1 MQSPDSQL
9 ITHRFFLALDTLI
22 ATGSLRGRKTFCDRY
37 SINRRNLYA
46 IEHTPD
52 RYALPTCL
60 LSYLVQDYAISP
72 LWLLTGKGKMLRK
85 T

>member
-1 MQSPDSQL
+1 MQHPDSQL
-9 ITHRFFLALDTLI
+9 ITQRFSLALDTLI

-37 SINRRNLYA
+37 AINRRNLYA
-46 IEHTPD
+46 IERNPD
-52 RYALPTCL
+52 RYALPSCY
-60 LSYLVQDYAISP
+60 LSYLVQEGVSP